1 MTRIIAI
8 AAILALTAC
17 GPYTQADYD
26 ASAALMVLGTGLQN
40 AGHAYATPTY
50 YQPRLTAFCYPVG
63 GFVSCY

>member
-1 MTRIIAI
+1 MIRIITL

-40 AGHAYATPTY
+40 AGHAYAAPA